1 MFWGSKCLLR
11 RYDWMSRE
19 RERKKKRWR
28 NPAVWAT
35 KKTFLLST
43 TDQQSALHVKQLN
56 MFHLKKEN
64 QEEHEFLR

>member
-1 MFWGSKCLLR
+1 MSK
-11 RYDWMSRE
+11 E
-19 RERKKKRWR
+19 RERKK
-28 NPAVWAT
+28 NGGETQQCEPP

-43 TDQQSALHVKQLN
+43 TDQQSALNVKQLN